1 MRKLTSM
8 ERCLLAMGILITLVA
23 AWLVVFPREFTM
35 RVPAGRFNN
44 DSYSLHANKSGCR
57 VFGIVDLGVGL
68 GLCFLAV
75 YPLKP

>member
-1 MRKLTSM
+1 MRKFTST
-8 ERCLLAMGILITLVA
+8 ERWLLAMGSLITLVA
-23 AWLVVFPREFTM
+23 AWMVVFPREFTM
-35 RVPAGRFNN
+35 LVPAGRFNN
-44 DSYSLHANKSGCR
+44 HPYLLHASKNECR